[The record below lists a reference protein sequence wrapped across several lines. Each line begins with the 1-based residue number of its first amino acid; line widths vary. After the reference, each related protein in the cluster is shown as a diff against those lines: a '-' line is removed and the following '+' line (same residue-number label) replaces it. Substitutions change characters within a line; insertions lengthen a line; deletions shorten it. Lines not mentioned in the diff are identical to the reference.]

1 MEPVPEHVGCGR
13 VQGCWAVLT
22 RTSLAPP
29 HFPFVGHTAFERKLN
44 FRKQPA
50 SARFVPSSQHHR
62 DLWRWDASYPY
73 CTTRQFP
80 TAKVFLLIGPD
91 SEQPPYGG
99 CAAVAPDTRPAL
111 WCRTSLLCVSK
122 NKNHDTSMSCED
134 RSLAPYMEVAHQSS
148 LMAPVQL
155 PDPPENPD
163 TLSTI
168 DVIFA
173 GVAQPDALRADIFIY
188 SNKSRMK
195 VEFQFRITPPRW
207 EVVRI
212 YGQLTSLSCR
222 LKLKTQPQTG
232 GHLDGDVTS
241 LNIADQAGR

>member
-1 MEPVPEHVGCGR
+1 MSDEI
-13 VQGCWAVLT
+13 
-22 RTSLAPP
+22 
-29 HFPFVGHTAFERKLN
+29 
-44 FRKQPA
+44 
-50 SARFVPSSQHHR
+50 R

-73 CTTRQFP
+73 CTTRSFP
-80 TAKVFLLIGPD
+80 TAKDVFLLIGP
-91 SEQPPYGG
+91 EQPPYGG
-99 CAAVAPDTRPAL
+99 RAAVAPDTRPAL

-163 TLSTI
+163 TLSTF

-173 GVAQPDALRADIFIY
+173 GVVQPDALRAEIFIY
-188 SNKSRMK
+188 SNKSRMR
-195 VEFQFRITPPRW
+195 VELLFRITQPHW

-222 LKLKTQPQTG
+222 L
-232 GHLDGDVTS
+232 
-241 LNIADQAGR
+241 N